1 MRWAAAALLPVLATA
16 HPSNLQ
22 CDDPRFREGGIMM
35 HNWVTDNQFTD
46 GMVLATSKKTYKPG
60 DTIGLTVATNGT
72 KFAGAFFAIQSLAWC
87 TLTGDHGT
95 FGSLA
100 GPLQQ
105 GCLSS
110 FFTNASFSGTASATW
125 TAGPD
130 TAGPV
135 TIRIIW
141 GNGPSASD
149 PLSKQGVVVVPDSY
163 LYTKTVTLTNE
174 VAPVRCPAITPG
186 VDPQPPPPKKGSK
199 GSCVHNGVCPGEGV
213 NSPVFIQSLRNDEG
227 EQTFPS
233 AKCIPCRIDHRH
245 RCKSAMVTCPTSWT
259 SPAPVEKIWLKS
271 KSCSGEPDRVVELP
285 RAFAHCPAPSHYS
298 AEEKHLDLERFVPK
312 LQRDHKSYFPDEA
325 TARAAIREYR
335 RMLTLIQKFPELPVV
350 PSKLVDLV
358 WHEHILDTQ
367 QYRRDC
373 LRMFGHYIHHNPSFG
388 GAEEKAELVAQQ
400 QAMLANYAAVFGD
413 AAPAAVWPGA
423 PKKKVNGFNEGTPD
437 CCSAKCAKPDCHSCV
452 GCNALDCAYL
462 AQTENAK
469 VSIGGVA
476 RQLSPEVAAGYVPIS
491 EEMSAMKD
499 APAAVCS
506 VNPQPDTVLQWH
518 ICNNEAYFQH
528 TLAGPNGG
536 WYAVGISGKEPFVDM
551 SGGDYVLSLPTGN
564 YTGIKDAYRWQPGNG
579 YPCFDVEFECSE
591 GNKTK
596 GSMDLKNGQIVRT
609 QQGTS
614 STWSRALH
622 TGDSKDRDIPNGN
635 VTVLFARGHS
645 DYLFYHQGDRNTC
658 VINFFDGTTQCQPV
672 KGVPGR
678 PENPA
683 LRGSEDLVRRS

>member
-1 MRWAAAALLPVLATA
+1 MRRAAAALLPALALA
-16 HPSNLQ
+16 SPSNLA
-22 CDDPRFREGGIMM
+22 CTDPRFREGGGMM
-35 HNWVTDNQFTD
+35 HNWVTANEFTTD
-46 GMVLATSKKTYKPG
+46 FVVTASKQSYKEG
-60 DTIGLTVATNGT
+60 DTVWVSVAANGT
-72 KFAGAFFAIQSLAWC
+72 RFAGAQFAIQAQSWC
-87 TLTGDHGT
+87 TLTGDHGA
-95 FGSLA
+95 FGSLSA
-100 GPLQQ
+100 G
-105 GCLSS
+105 LSQ
-110 FFTNASFSGTASATW
+110 TCPSGIYGAGSSASATW

-130 TAGPV
+130 TTGPV
-135 TIRIIW
+135 YLRVIW
-141 GNGPSASD
+141 SNGPAASD
-149 PLSKQGVVVVPDSY
+149 PLSKAGEVRVPNSY
-163 LYTKTVTLTNE
+163 LYLKTVTLAYEGT
-174 VAPVRCPAITPG
+174 APRCPAISPG
-186 VDPQPPPPKKGSK
+186 VAPPQPAKKRGSK
-199 GSCVHNGVCPGEGV
+199 GSCVVQSGSCPGEGV
-213 NSPVFIQSLRNDEG
+213 NSPVFIQSLPNGEG

-233 AKCIPCRIDHRH
+233 GRCIPCRADHQH
-245 RCKSAMVTCPTSWT
+245 RCRSAMVSCPTSWAD
-259 SPAPVEKIWLKS
+259 PQPEERIWTQS
-271 KSCSGEPDRVVELP
+271 ADCSGEPDRVLRLP
-285 RAFAHCPAPSHYS
+285 RAAAHCPGPAHYGTGE
-298 AEEKHLDLERFVPK
+298 AQLDLERFVPK

-335 RMLTLIQKFPELPVV
+335 RMLTLIQKFPAQPIV

-358 WHEHILDTQ
+358 WHEHILDTM

>member
-335 RMLTLIQKFPELPVV
+335 RMLTLIQQYPDQPAV

-358 WHEHILDTQ
+358 WHDHILDTK

-373 LRMFGHYIHHNPSFG
+373 LRLFGRFIHHSPSFG
-388 GAEEKAELVAQQ
+388 GGEEKAELAQQQ
-400 QAMLANYAAVFGD
+400 QAMMRSYQALFGD
-413 AAPAAVWPGA
+413 PAPAAIWPAA
-423 PKKKVNGFNEGTPD
+423 PRKKDHIGKFNFGTPD
-437 CCSAKCAKPDCHSCV
+437 CCSALCAKPDCHGCL
-452 GCNALDCAYL
+452 GCNSVDCGYMGPPA
-462 AQTENAK
+462 A
-469 VSIGGVA
+469 GGPRTSTS
-476 RQLSPEVAAGYVPIS
+476 RQLSPEVFAGYVPAS
-491 EEMSAMKD
+491 RQLAAQQD
-499 APAAVCS
+499 APPDTCS
-506 VNPQPDTVLQWH
+506 VQPQPGMNLTWH
-518 ICNNEAYFQH
+518 ICKDQIYFRQ
-528 TLAGPNGG
+528 TLDGPGGG
-536 WYAVGISGKEPFVDM
+536 WFGIGISGREPFVDM
-551 SGGDYVLSLPTGN
+551 SRGDYTLTLPTGN
-564 YTGIKDAYRWQPGNG
+564 MSGVKDAYRWQPGNG
-579 YPCFDVEFECSE
+579 YPCFDIEYECSD
-591 GNKTK
+591 GNQTK
-596 GSMDLKNGQIVRT
+596 GTADVRNAQIVRT
-609 QQGTS
+609 TKLTY
-614 STWSRALH
+614 STWSRALR
-622 TGDSKDRDIPNGN
+622 TGDPKDRDIAAGSIS
-635 VTVLFARGHS
+635 VMFARGSS
-645 DYLFYHQGDRNTC
+645 DYLYYHPGGNVC
-658 VINFFDGTTQCQPV
+658 LINFFDGATDCRESARGPKQ
-672 KGVPGR
+672 
-678 PENPA
+678 
-683 LRGSEDLVRRS
+683 LRGSTDLVRTRH